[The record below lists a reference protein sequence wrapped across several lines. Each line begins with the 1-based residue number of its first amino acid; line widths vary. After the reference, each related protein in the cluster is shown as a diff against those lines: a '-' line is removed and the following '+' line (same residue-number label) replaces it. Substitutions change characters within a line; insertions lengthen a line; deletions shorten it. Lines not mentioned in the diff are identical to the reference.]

1 MATTFIQG
9 SFKFEVLDEMKKT
22 VKIKRKSEYETLSG
36 KLVIPS
42 SVTNEGINY
51 KVVEIG
57 GRVREY
63 QSAKYEKIPDK
74 RTALGY
80 REGKMI
86 SGSLDALNAFEKTE
100 IIELIIPNTITKID
114 GYAFRYCK
122 KLTKVTLPKGLS
134 VVAYKAFEYCE
145 SLKEVT
151 IPSSVERIGGDAFRS
166 CTNLQ
171 SVTISQ
177 GVKTIGSYAF
187 WGTNIKKI
195 TIPSSVDNIESC
207 AFGDTKSLS
216 EAIIDDSDGIIS
228 VDSNAFSR
236 NCKVKYKSQMG
247 FFGKL
252 FN

>member
-9 SFKFEVLDEMKKT
+9 SFKFEVLDEKKKT
-22 VKIKRKSEYETLSG
+22 VKIMRKSAYETLSG

-57 GRVREY
+57 GYARER
-63 QSAKYEKIPDK
+63 QSAKYEEIPDK

-80 REGKMI
+80 RKGKMI
-86 SGSLDALNAFEKTE
+86 SGSLDAICAFEKTE
-100 IIELIIPNTITKID
+100 IIELIIPNTIIKID
-114 GYAFRYCK
+114 DYAFQYCK
-122 KLTKVTLPKGLS
+122 KLTKVTLPEGLS
-134 VVAYKAFEYCE
+134 VIAYDAFAYCE

-151 IPSSVERIGGDAFRS
+151 IPSSVERIGGDAFRG
-166 CTNLQ
+166 CKNLQ

-177 GVKTIGSYAF
+177 GVKTIGSSAF
-187 WGTNIKKI
+187 SGTNIKKI
-195 TIPSSVDNIESC
+195 TIPSSVDNIESG
-207 AFGDTKSLS
+207 AFSTKSLS

-228 VDSNAFSR
+228 VAGGAFPE

>member
-9 SFKFEVLDEMKKT
+9 SFKFEVLDEKKKT
-22 VKIKRKSEYETLSG
+22 VKIMRKSAYETLSG

-86 SGSLDALNAFEKTE
+86 SGSLDAICAFEKTE

-114 GYAFRYCK
+114 SYAFRYCK
-122 KLTKVTLPKGLS
+122 KLTKVTLPEGLS
-134 VVAYKAFEYCE
+134 VIAYDAFAYCE

-151 IPSSVERIGGDAFRS
+151 IPSSVKEIGFNAFYI
-166 CTNLQ
+166 CKNLQ

-177 GVKTIGSYAF
+177 GVKTIGSNAF
-187 WGTNIKKI
+187 RGTKIKKI
-195 TIPSSVDNIESC
+195 TIPSSVDSIGGY
-207 AFGDTKSLS
+207 AFDTKSLS

-228 VDSNAFSR
+228 VAGGAFPE

>member
-9 SFKFEVLDEMKKT
+9 SFKFEVLDEKKKT
-22 VKIKRKSEYETLSG
+22 VKIMRKSAYETLSG

-57 GRVREY
+57 GYAREY

-80 REGKMI
+80 REGKKI
-86 SGSLDALNAFEKTE
+86 SDSLDALYAFEKTE

-114 GYAFRYCK
+114 SNAFRYCQ
-122 KLTKVTLPKGLS
+122 KLTKVTLPEGLS
-134 VVAYKAFEYCE
+134 VIADDAFGYCE

-151 IPSSVERIGGDAFRS
+151 IPSSVKEIGRHAFS
-166 CTNLQ
+166 YCKNLQ

-187 WGTNIKKI
+187 KGTKIKKI
-195 TIPSSVDNIESC
+195 TIPSSVDSIGYD
-207 AFGDTKSLS
+207 AFNNKSLS

-228 VDSNAFSR
+228 VGREAFPE

>member
-9 SFKFEVLDEMKKT
+9 SFKFEVLDEKKKT
-22 VKIKRKSEYETLSG
+22 VKIMRKSAYETLSG

-57 GRVREY
+57 GYAREY

-86 SGSLDALNAFEKTE
+86 SDSLGALYAFEKTE

-114 GYAFRYCK
+114 SYAFRYCK
-122 KLTKVTLPKGLS
+122 KLTKVTLPEGLS
-134 VVAYKAFEYCE
+134 VIAYDAFAYCE

-151 IPSSVERIGGDAFRS
+151 IPSSVKEIGGSAFYD
-166 CTNLQ
+166 CKNLQ

-187 WGTNIKKI
+187 SGTKIKKI
-195 TIPSSVDNIESC
+195 TIPSSVDNIESG
-207 AFGDTKSLS
+207 AFSTKSLS

-228 VDSNAFSR
+228 VDSKAFPE